1 MQKREPGKLRIDYI
15 VPSLGCL
22 EKSAQSQLGSIQKN
36 LNQGVNL
43 DLLNIEDLNL
53 DHQIPRGHPEIVFL
67 PKTNFHI
74 ICSLPGHLICKL
86 GDIDKHVI
94 ERFEK
99 GAANFTS
106 QVVIMNHPGQIGN
119 GYAPVLDCHTSHI
132 AVEFAEIL
140 TKIDRRPGKELEK
153 EPKFLK
159 NGDARFVKM
168 IPTKPMVVETFSESP
183 TWSFCCS

>member
-1 MQKREPGKLRIDYI
+1 MDPI

-22 EKSAQSQLGSIQKN
+22 EKSAQSQLEFIQKN

-99 GAANFTS
+99 EAAE
-106 QVVIMNHPGQIGN
+106 MNKQSFK
-119 GYAPVLDCHTSHI
+119 YAWVLDKLKAERERGITIDIALWNFETTSRY
-132 AVEFAEIL
+132 L
-140 TKIDRRPGKELEK
+140 QGWP
-153 EPKFLK
+153 
-159 NGDARFVKM
+159 
-168 IPTKPMVVETFSESP
+168 
-183 TWSFCCS
+183 C

>member
-1 MQKREPGKLRIDYI
+1 MQKRKPRKLRMDPI

-22 EKSAQSQLGSIQKN
+22 EKSAQSQLEFIQKN

-132 AVEFAEIL
+132 AVDPPLGRFAVRDMRQTVAVGVI
-140 TKIDRRPGKELEK
+140 
-153 EPKFLK
+153 K
-159 NGDARFVKM
+159 NVKTVFDAVIK
-168 IPTKPMVVETFSESP
+168 VVL
-183 TWSFCCS
+183 

>member
-1 MQKREPGKLRIDYI
+1 MDYI

-74 ICSLPGHLICKL
+74 ICSLPGHLIYML

-99 GAANFTS
+99 EAAE
-106 QVVIMNHPGQIGN
+106 MNKQSFK
-119 GYAPVLDCHTSHI
+119 YAWVLDKLKAERERGITIDISLWRFETTSRY
-132 AVEFAEIL
+132 L
-140 TKIDRRPGKELEK
+140 QG
-153 EPKFLK
+153 
-159 NGDARFVKM
+159 
-168 IPTKPMVVETFSESP
+168 
-183 TWSFCCS
+183 